1 MRPTRLTALAILTTV
16 ALILAACGSGTPAP
30 STTGGGA
37 ATSAPAAKPTAGGS
51 AIFVLE
57 NDVIDFD
64 PLKSRAFVDRNIH
77 YQIYDSLVRIDETG
91 KIIPW
96 LATKWDSSSDGKAVT
111 FTLRDDVTYHDGSK
125 FDADS
130 VKWNIE
136 RYIKTSGSQR
146 AGELASVDTVEVT
159 NPTTVKFNLKSPF
172 SPLLANL
179 VDRAGMM
186 VSKKAF
192 DAVGNPDDFTRK
204 AFKAG
209 SGPFMLT
216 EAIKDDHMTLEKN
229 PNWWGKDKDGSKL
242 PYLDKITVK
251 PITNSDVRFT
261 NLRTGDAQVANNI
274 AGKDVP
280 TAKTESGLTYQER
293 PALSFRSL
301 IPNRASGFVFN
312 EKRYV
317 KAVSTAI
324 DRKELLEK
332 GYFNLGAAGYGTIA
346 PSHFAFDANF
356 KPFEKAD
363 VDGAKK
369 LVQEVGKGPLTFEL
383 LVSSG
388 DPVTLQIAQLI
399 QAQLKK
405 ADITAD
411 IQQLEF
417 AKILELQSAHTF
429 KGLTFVGWSGRI
441 DPDGNTYDH
450 VYTKRPFNDSSYS
463 NAEVDKLLDE
473 QRATSDQEKRK
484 AALRKA
490 EQIYVVDDPAR
501 VWLGFGAAQLLT
513 SKKVNAPP
521 IYPDQII
528 RFQFMSMAAR

>member
-1 MRPTRLTALAILTTV
+1 MRPFRLSALAL
-16 ALILAACGSGTPAP
+16 LAALAVIAGACAP
-30 STTGGGA
+30 STSGPSPSGGGA
-37 ATSAPAAKPTAGGS
+37 TASTAKVTYGGS
-51 AIFVLE
+51 VTFVLE

-96 LATKWDSSSDGKAVT
+96 LATKWETSTDGKTVT
-111 FTLRDDVTYHDGSK
+111 FTLRDDVTYHDGTK
-125 FDADS
+125 FDAES

-136 RYIKTSGSQR
+136 RYMKTANSAR
-146 AGELASVDTVEVT
+146 AGELASVDSVDAV
-159 NPTTVKFNLKSPF
+159 NPTTAKFNLKSPF
-172 SPLLANL
+172 SPLVAALI
-179 VDRAGMM
+179 DRAGMM

-192 DAVGNPDDFTRK
+192 DAVGNADDFTRK

-216 EAIKDDHMTLEKN
+216 EAVKDDHMTLEKN
-229 PNWWGKDKDGSKL
+229 PSWWGKDKDGGKL

-251 PITNSDVRFT
+251 PIRNDDVRFT
-261 NLRTGDAQVANNI
+261 NVRTGDAQVANNI
-274 AGKDVP
+274 AGKDIP
-280 TAKTESGLTYQER
+280 TAKSDSSLNYEEK
-293 PALSFRSL
+293 PALEFRSL
-301 IPNRASGFVFN
+301 IPNRAPGFVFN
-312 EKRYV
+312 DKRYV
-317 KAVSTAI
+317 KAVSMAI

-356 KPFEKAD
+356 KPYEKAD
-363 VDGAKK
+363 ADGAKK
-369 LVQEVGKGPLTFEL
+369 LIQEVGKPLSFEL
-383 LVSSG
+383 MITAGS
-388 DPVTLQIAQLI
+388 PVDDTLAQLL

-405 ADITAD
+405 ADITTE
-411 IQQLEF
+411 IVRLEF
-417 AKILELQSAHTF
+417 AKILELQTAHTF
-429 KGLTFVGWSGRI
+429 KGLTFVGWSGRV

-450 VYTKRPFNDSSYS
+450 IYTKRPFNDSSYS

-484 AALRKA
+484 AAIRKA

-501 VWLGFGAAQLLT
+501 IWLGFGAAQILT
-513 SKKVNAPP
+513 TKKVSAPP
-521 IYPDQII
+521 AYPDKII
-528 RFQFMSMAAR
+528 RFQLMSMAGK

>member
-1 MRPTRLTALAILTTV
+1 MTRLLTILTVLVLVTG
-16 ALILAACGSGTPAP
+16 ACAGTTP
-30 STTGGGA
+30 STTGG
-37 ATSAPAAKPTAGGS
+37 SASTAPSTAAKPTLGGTVTM
-51 AIFVLE
+51 VLE

-64 PLKSRAFVDRNIH
+64 PLKSRAFVDRNVH

-96 LATKWDSSSDGKAVT
+96 LATKWEPSSDGKTVT
-111 FTLRDDVTYHDGSK
+111 FTLRDDVTYHDGTK
-125 FDADS
+125 FDAES

-136 RYIKTSGSQR
+136 RYIKTTGSQR
-146 AGELASVDTVEVT
+146 AGELASVDTVEAT
-159 NPTTVKFNLKSPF
+159 SPTTVKFNLKSPF
-172 SPLLANL
+172 SPLVANL

-186 VSKKAF
+186 VSRKAF
-192 DAVGNPDDFTRK
+192 EAVGNPDDFTRK

-229 PNWWGKDKDGSKL
+229 ASWWGKDKDGTKL
-242 PYLDKITVK
+242 PYLDKIIIK
-251 PITNSDVRFT
+251 PITNSDTRFT

-274 AGKDVP
+274 SGKDVP
-280 TAKTESGLTYQER
+280 TARSESSLTYQER

-301 IPNRASGFVFN
+301 IPNRAAGFVFN

-317 KAVSTAI
+317 QAVSMAI
-324 DRKELLEK
+324 DRAQLLDK
-332 GYFNLGAAGYGTIA
+332 GYFNLGAVGYGTLA
-346 PSHFAFDANF
+346 PSHFAFDASF
-356 KPFEKAD
+356 KPFEKPD
-363 VDGAKK
+363 VAGAKK
-369 LVQEVGKGPLTFEL
+369 LVQDVGKGPLTFEL
-383 LVSSG
+383 LVPAG
-388 DPVTLQIAQLI
+388 DPATLTIATLIKDQL
-399 QAQLKK
+399 QK
-405 ADITAD
+405 ADIVAD

-501 VWLGFGAAQLLT
+501 IWLGFGAAQLLT

-521 IYPDQII
+521 IYPDQIV

>member
-1 MRPTRLTALAILTTV
+1 MARLLT
-16 ALILAACGSGTPAP
+16 ILAVLALVTGACAGSPP
-30 STTGGGA
+30 STTGGG
-37 ATSAPAAKPTAGGS
+37 TSPAPSGAGKPTYGGTVT
-51 AIFVLE
+51 FVLE
-57 NDVIDFD
+57 NDVVDFD
-64 PLKSRAFVDRNIH
+64 PLKSRAFVDRNIY

-96 LATKWDSSSDGKAVT
+96 LATKWEPSTDGKSVT
-111 FTLRDDVTYHDGSK
+111 FTLRDDVTYHDGTK

-136 RYIKTSGSQR
+136 RYIKTALSQR
-146 AGELASVDTVEVT
+146 AGELASVDTVEVV

-172 SPLLANL
+172 SPLVANL
-179 VDRAGMM
+179 VDRASMM
-186 VSKKAF
+186 VSRKAF
-192 DAVGNPDDFTRK
+192 EAVANPDDFTRK

-209 SGPFMLT
+209 TGPFMIT

-229 PNWWGKDKDGSKL
+229 PSWWGTDKDGNKL
-242 PYLDKITVK
+242 PYLDKIIIK
-251 PITNSDVRFT
+251 PITNSDTRFT

-274 AGKDVP
+274 SGKDIP
-280 TAKTESGLTYQER
+280 TARNESSLAYAER

-301 IPNRASGFVFN
+301 IPNRAAGFVFN
-312 EKRYV
+312 DKRYV
-317 KAVSTAI
+317 KAVSLAI
-324 DRKELLEK
+324 DRAQLLDK
-332 GYFNLGAAGYGTIA
+332 GYFNLGAVGYGTIA
-346 PSHFAFDANF
+346 PAHFAFDASF

-363 VDGAKK
+363 PEGAKK
-369 LVQEVGKGPLTFEL
+369 LVQEVGKPLSFEL
-383 LVSSG
+383 LVSAG
-388 DPVTLQIAQLI
+388 DPALLTIATLMKDQL
-399 QAQLKK
+399 QK
-405 ADITAD
+405 ADIVAN

-417 AKILELQSAHTF
+417 PKILELQSAHTF
-429 KGLTFVGWSGRI
+429 TGLTFVGWSGRI

-450 VYTKRPFNDSSYS
+450 VYTKRPLNDSSYS

-484 AALRKA
+484 TALRKA

-501 VWLGFGAAQLLT
+501 IWLGFGAAQLLT

>member
-1 MRPTRLTALAILTTV
+1 MTRLLTILTV
-16 ALILAACGSGTPAP
+16 LVLVGGACGAPAP
-30 STTGGGA
+30 SGTTGGA
-37 ATSAPAAKPTAGGS
+37 SPAPSAAAKPVYGGTVT
-51 AIFVLE
+51 FVLE

-77 YQIYDSLVRIDETG
+77 YQIYDSLVRIDDAG

-96 LATKWDSSSDGKAVT
+96 LATKWDTATDGKSVT
-111 FTLRDDVTYHDGSK
+111 FTLRDDVTYHDGAK

-136 RYIKTSGSQR
+136 RYMKTTGSQR
-146 AGELASVDTVEVT
+146 AGELASVDTVEVV
-159 NPTTVKFNLKSPF
+159 NATTVKFNLKTPF
-172 SPLLANL
+172 SPLVANL

-209 SGPFMLT
+209 TGPFMLT
-216 EAIKDDHMTLEKN
+216 EAIKDDHMTLERN
-229 PNWWGKDKDGSKL
+229 AGWWGKDKDGNKL

-280 TAKTESGLTYQER
+280 TAKTESGLNYQER
-293 PALSFRSL
+293 AALSFRSL
-301 IPNRASGFVFN
+301 IPNRAAGFVFN
-312 EKRYV
+312 DKRYA
-317 KAVSTAI
+317 KAVSMAI

-332 GYFNLGAAGYGTIA
+332 GYFNLGAVGYGTIA
-346 PSHFAFDANF
+346 PAHFAYDASF

-369 LVQEVGKGPLTFEL
+369 LIQEVGKPLTFEL

-388 DPVTLQIAQLI
+388 DPVALQISQLI

-405 ADITAD
+405 ADISAD

-450 VYTKRPFNDSSYS
+450 IYTKRPFNDSSYS

-473 QRATSDQEKRK
+473 QRATSDVEKRK
-484 AALRKA
+484 TALRKA

-501 VWLGFGAAQLLT
+501 IWLGFGAAQLLT

-528 RFQFMSMAAR
+528 RFQFMSMAAK

>member
-1 MRPTRLTALAILTTV
+1 MRPTRLGLFALLATV
-16 ALILAACGSGTPAP
+16 GLVSVACGSGGPAP
-30 STTGGGA
+30 TTSGGA
-37 ATSAPAAKPTAGGS
+37 ASSAPAAGKPTVGGTVT
-51 AIFVLE
+51 FVLE

-64 PLKSRAFVDRNIH
+64 PLKSRAFVDRNVH

-96 LATKWDSSSDGKAVT
+96 LATKWDTSADGKSVT
-111 FTLRDDVTYHDGSK
+111 LTLRDDVTYHDGSK
-125 FDADS
+125 FDAES
-130 VKWNIE
+130 VKWNLE
-136 RYIKTSGSQR
+136 RYIKTTGSAR
-146 AGELASVDTVEVT
+146 AGELAPVDTIEAP
-159 NPTTVKFNLKSPF
+159 NATTVKINLKAPF
-172 SPLLANL
+172 SPLLAQL

-209 SGPFMLT
+209 TGPFMLT
-216 EAIKDDHMTLEKN
+216 EAVKDDHMTLEKN
-229 PNWWGKDKDGSKL
+229 PNWWGKDKDGTKL
-242 PYLDKITVK
+242 PYLDKITIK
-251 PITNSDVRFT
+251 PIVNSDVRFT
-261 NLRTGDAQVANNI
+261 NMRTGDAQVANNI
-274 AGKDVP
+274 SGKDVP
-280 TAKTESGLTYQER
+280 TARSESSLNYQEK

-301 IPNRASGFVFN
+301 IPNRAPGFVFN
-312 EKRYV
+312 DKRYV
-317 KAVSTAI
+317 KAVSMAL

-332 GYFNLGAAGYGTIA
+332 GYFNLGAVGYGTIA
-346 PSHFAFDANF
+346 PAHFAYDPNF

-369 LVQEVGKGPLTFEL
+369 LIQEVGKPLSFEL
-383 LVSSG
+383 MITANS
-388 DPVTLQIAQLI
+388 PVDLTLAQLI

-405 ADITAD
+405 ADITAE
-411 IQQLEF
+411 IVQLEF

-450 VYTKRPFNDSSYS
+450 IYSKRPFNDSSYS
-463 NAEVDKLLDE
+463 NADVDKALDE
-473 QRATSDQEKRK
+473 QRASSDQEKRK

-501 VWLGFGAAQLLT
+501 IWLGFGAAQLLT
-513 SKKVNAPP
+513 NKKVSAPP
-521 IYPDQII
+521 VYPDQII
-528 RFQFMSMAAR
+528 RFQFMSMAAK